1 VTLKK
6 GLVMWSSY
14 LFSRRDGLNKNNEA
28 SAKIK
33 IYDSEKY
40 VELMAWI
47 THLKEKLSLFGV

>member
-1 VTLKK
+1 
-6 GLVMWSSY
+6 MWSSY